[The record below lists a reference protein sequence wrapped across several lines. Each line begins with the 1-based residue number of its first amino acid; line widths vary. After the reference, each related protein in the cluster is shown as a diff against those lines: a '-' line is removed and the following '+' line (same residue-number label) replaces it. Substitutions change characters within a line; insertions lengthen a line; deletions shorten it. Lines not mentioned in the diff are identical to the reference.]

1 MDYYDFDGPKPKK
14 SWYKKEL
21 RRELAYAIKMSR
33 IVRRVNAHYG
43 VLKSLGKFPP
53 R

>member
-1 MDYYDFDGPKPKK
+1 MDYYDFDGPKPPKGR
-14 SWYKKEL
+14 YKKEL
-21 RRELAYAIKMSR
+21 RRELAYATKMSR

-43 VLKSLGKFPP
+43 VLKSLGRFLQ